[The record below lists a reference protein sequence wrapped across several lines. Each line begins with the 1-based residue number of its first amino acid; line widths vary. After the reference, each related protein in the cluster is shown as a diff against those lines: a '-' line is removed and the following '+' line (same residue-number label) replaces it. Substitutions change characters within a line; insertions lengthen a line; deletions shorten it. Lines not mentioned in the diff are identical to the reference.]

1 MRKHPWII
9 FLLISLVTPGSILGG
24 EAEINKDL
32 SSLESYQAA
41 IQSYQQGQIAKAQE
55 QFLLSLEK
63 SPDNTFV
70 LYNLG
75 LTDYQLGKYGR
86 ALGAWR
92 KALYFDPNFS
102 LAKRA
107 IAAAIKE
114 KGPIQSDALS
124 SWEIV
129 RKEVVLKYSL
139 NESLAAAAIML
150 LLGGSFLI
158 RYSAQ
163 RRQAFKMELPLPPTP
178 YLGIL
183 SSVFFFLFVTLTLF
197 RAIDYFSPRATVISG
212 HIDIRSGPSGD
223 DASLFEI
230 LEGHEVI
237 VKKVAGDWVQV
248 AYPGGLTGWA
258 EKSVLFH
265 HSGKTPW

>member
-1 MRKHPWII
+1 MRQHPWVI
-9 FLLISLVTPGSILGG
+9 FLLIFLVTPGTILGS
-24 EAEINKDL
+24 EAEFNKDL

-55 QFLLSLEK
+55 QFLQSLEK

-102 LAKRA
+102 LAKKA

-114 KGPIQSDALS
+114 KGPIQPDALS
-124 SWEIV
+124 SWEIM
-129 RKEVVLKYSL
+129 RREVVLNYSL
-139 NESLAAAAIML
+139 NESLAAAAIL
-150 LLGGSFLI
+150 LFLGGIFMI
-158 RYSAQ
+158 RYLAQ
-163 RRQAFKMELPLPPTP
+163 RRQAFKLELPLPPTP

-183 SSVFFFLFVTLTLF
+183 SSVLFLLFVALSLL
-197 RAIDYFSPRATVISG
+197 RAVDYFSPRATVISG
-212 HIDIRSGPSGD
+212 HIDIRSGPSSD

-237 VKKVAGDWVQV
+237 VKEVAGDWVQV
-248 AYPGGLTGWA
+248 AYPGGLTGWT
-258 EKSVLFH
+258 EKSELFH
-265 HSGKTPW
+265 HSGKKPW